1 MNSSYEK
8 TEIIKDFEALVEEL
22 LKEEPN
28 ENEIKQLMEKLEMT
42 YEMDSAS
49 RISRVLDRMN
59 KLIFE
64 SKEKKGS
71 YDLR

>member
-1 MNSSYEK
+1 MTSSNGK
-8 TEIIKDFEALVEEL
+8 TELIKDFEALVEEL
-22 LKEEPN
+22 LREEPN
-28 ENEIKQLMEKLEMT
+28 ENEIKQLMEKLEMA

-49 RISRVLDRMN
+49 RISRVLDKMN

-64 SKEKKGS
+64 SKQKKGS